1 MRSHSHAACRWADSE
16 ELSEDED
23 LWAEMREFWSDGEEV
38 DGVSRAPARRARKG
52 PRKPRAP
59 GQLRGG
65 GQAYSKLRHQIV
77 THYNAV
83 TQVCMHGGL
92 LHFAHGTFL
101 PLPSEIPNDYS
112 RMQNHHGNKR
122 RLPCLSCMLYS
133 LA

>member
-1 MRSHSHAACRWADSE
+1 MWRPKQPLSHAACRWADSE

-38 DGVSRAPARRARKG
+38 DGVGRAPARRARKG

-59 GQLRGG
+59 GQPRGG

-83 TQVCMHGGL
+83 TQVCVPGACRVL
-92 LHFAHGTFL
+92 LSA
-101 PLPSEIPNDYS
+101 
-112 RMQNHHGNKR
+112 
-122 RLPCLSCMLYS
+122 LPCHHCKGSFSCAGTLGGHALVIPVMH
-133 LA
+133 A